1 MAAQNDVVM
10 PFVFE
15 ALPIRG
21 AIIQLQ
27 KAWHRMLLGHDYD
40 QPVLETLG
48 HSAAASA
55 LIAQSLKFDGS
66 ITLQINGNG
75 PLAMLVMQC
84 TSNLELRGMASAAE
98 RLDEDLAFAELVR
111 KARCAITVDAGAMDR
126 PYQGIVEVRGE
137 SLANSIED
145 YYERSAQIPTHLQLV
160 SDRNCCGGILLQQ
173 MPGEKSPVA
182 DDWRRLGLL
191 ASTLRIRDV
200 ADGLSPALLSR
211 LFAEDDLR
219 VFQPREAQFRCRC
232 SRRRTEDVLKLLGE
246 EDTRDLLAEQGM
258 IEVTCEYCGRTRS
271 FDSIDIT
278 RLFTEA
284 HVPPSDTLH

>member
-1 MAAQNDVVM
+1 MAAQYDVVM

-27 KAWHRMLLGHDYD
+27 KSWHRMLLGHDYD

-84 TSNLELRGMASAAE
+84 TSNLELRGMASAE
-98 RLDEDLAFAELVR
+98 RLEDDIAFSELVR
-111 KARCAITVDAGAMDR
+111 KARCAITVDAGVMER
-126 PYQGIVEVRGE
+126 PYQGIVEVSGD
-137 SLANSIED
+137 SLADSIED
-145 YYERSAQIPTHLQLV
+145 YYQRSAQIPTHLQLV

-191 ASTLRIRDV
+191 AATLRIRDL
-200 ADGLSPALLSR
+200 ADGLTPGLLSR

-219 VFQPREAQFRCRC
+219 VFRPREAQFRCRC

-246 EDTRDLLAEQGM
+246 QDTRDLLAEQGK
-258 IEVTCEYCGRTRS
+258 IDVTCEYCGRTRT
-271 FDSIDIT
+271 FDSIDVSQ
-278 RLFTEA
+278 LFTEPY
-284 HVPPSDTLH
+284 VPPSDTLH